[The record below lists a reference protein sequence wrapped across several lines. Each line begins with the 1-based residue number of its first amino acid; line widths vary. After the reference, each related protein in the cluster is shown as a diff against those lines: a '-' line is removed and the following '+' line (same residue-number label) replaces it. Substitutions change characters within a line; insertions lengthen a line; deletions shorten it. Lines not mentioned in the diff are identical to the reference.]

1 MRKSMFKSILSTSL
15 IVSCMGLSSVS
26 FAAVTIDRTRAI
38 FNGSQESLT
47 IAVSNKNKKL
57 PYLAQAWMEN
67 SEHEK
72 VSSPFLVLPPVQR
85 LEAGQTS
92 QIRIKGTEQLKQL
105 PQDKESLF
113 YFNVREVPPKS
124 LKPNV
129 MQIALQSK
137 IKLIYRPQSI
147 ELNPTEMMNNPWQ
160 EKLVLIK
167 QNGSVIAKNP
177 TPYYTTIL
185 GVSKSKQEPMAE
197 NFSAQLIEPFGQVTL
212 PVSSEWLGNTPV
224 FTYIND
230 YGGRPQ
236 MQFQC
241 QANECRTVKMPEKE

>member
-1 MRKSMFKSILSTSL
+1 MRKSMFKRILSTSL
-15 IVSCMGLSSVS
+15 IVSYISTASIS

-38 FNGSQESLT
+38 FNGSQDSLT
-47 IAVSNKNKKL
+47 IAVSNKNNKL
-57 PYLAQAWMEN
+57 PYLAQAWIEN

-85 LEAGQTS
+85 LEPEQTS
-92 QIRIKGTEQLKQL
+92 QIRIKGTAQLNQL
-105 PQDKESLF
+105 PQDQESLF

-124 LKPNV
+124 SKPNV

-137 IKLIYRPQSI
+137 IKLMYRPKGL
-147 ELNPTEMMNNPWQ
+147 ELNPTELMNNPWQ

-185 GVSKSKQEPMAE
+185 GVSKGKNGLNAE
-197 NFSAQLIEPFGQVTL
+197 NFEAQLIKPFGQITL
-212 PVSSEWLGNTPV
+212 PISSEWMGNTPV

-241 QANECRTVKMPEKE
+241 QANECHTVKMIEKE

>member
-1 MRKSMFKSILSTSL
+1 MRKSMFKRILSTSL
-15 IVSCMGLSSVS
+15 IVSCMGLSSTS

-57 PYLAQAWMEN
+57 PYLAQAWIEN
-67 SEHEK
+67 SEYEK

-85 LEAGQTS
+85 LEAEQTS
-92 QIRIKGTEQLKQL
+92 QIRIKGTQLNQL

-137 IKLIYRPQSI
+137 IKLIYRPKSI

-185 GVSKSKQEPMAE
+185 GVSKGVKGPVAE
-197 NFSAQLIEPFGQVTL
+197 KFEAQSIEPFGQITL
-212 PVSSEWLGNTPV
+212 PISSEWMGNTPV

-230 YGGRPQ
+230 YGGRPK

-241 QANECRTVKMPEKE
+241 QANECHTVKMSAKE